1 MNPQKIQALI
11 KAAYLEAADWADDVR
26 LDHAFLDDAEAV
38 VTAFYEAFREEITW
52 RDLAEQAGHDLWLTL
67 VLVAACTAPGPDDYE
82 AALEQ
87 QRLYNEMVC
96 EGSWPPYDG
105 PVNCDER

>member
-52 RDLAEQAGHDLWLTL
+52 RDLAEHLGPAHLLRCRPR
-67 VLVAACTAPGPDDYE
+67 AAPHG
-82 AALEQ
+82 L
-87 QRLYNEMVC
+87 R
-96 EGSWPPYDG
+96 
-105 PVNCDER
+105 

>member
-1 MNPQKIQALI
+1 MTGARGTMPKSTKGGRCDGLANGSRVCSAGPPLRLRVSGGDEMNKQAWLI
-11 KAAYLEAADWADDVR
+11 LSG
-26 LDHAFLDDAEAV
+26 V
-38 VTAFYEAFREEITW
+38 V
-52 RDLAEQAGHDLWLTL
+52 L
-67 VLVAACTAPGPDDYE
+67 VLIAACTAPGPDDYE

-87 QRLYNEMVC
+87 QRLYEEMVC